1 MPIHDEEDG
10 CSYTGR
16 RFGRLV
22 YEFLVIEKIIRKE
35 ETYIKLR
42 NEVFRRGGYWF
53 LLFLLKEHKE
63 SVREDFL
70 KMHETIRINPRI
82 ADDMESSS
90 INPIEIFQKYFD
102 LILERK
108 INVFLLLVGGFI
120 DYCPSSYVDMST
132 FITFTTS
139 FIISSRSVCIKRNSR
154 EYVWSKRDT
163 LLRMGDWY
171 THHIECGLVIDDFME
186 DVNHFPVVVAMLWSI
201 FEYDSHKDVLEK
213 YIILDHFEYADTFV
227 VFFKYMCSPVVY
239 RKEKVPLYVVF
250 LGLFM
255 GNSSS
260 ICRELDF
267 IEG

>member
-1 MPIHDEEDG
+1 M
-10 CSYTGR
+10 
-16 RFGRLV
+16 
-22 YEFLVIEKIIRKE
+22 
-35 ETYIKLR
+35 
-42 NEVFRRGGYWF
+42 FRRGGYWF